1 MAIDDSLFLP
11 SEDHPFKITVS
22 KSKDGYVG
30 EVADGVCFSSFSFNT
45 GSFLP
50 IENLNKEL
58 PFEKDSKFF
67 IEINLIRNL
76 QPSGNAIVKCAPVG
90 NEDSWPN
97 YPELFE
103 IQPKDEYDDTG
114 RVIKYVDG
122 KSQTKC
128 YVLIG
133 YAMNDSSKNGIS
145 KKDGDNNGDGDNG
158 DGDNGG
164 GDNSG
169 GEEDDSSS
177 TSSTDEPKGIVQLL
191 KHNFILLASVV
202 SGVAV
207 VFPAPYFEGHT
218 HELACLDFESKNP
231 I

>member
-1 MAIDDSLFLP
+1 MALDDSLILQTDP
-11 SEDHPFKITVS
+11 HPFQIEIKRIKGKYYGSVS
-22 KSKDGYVG
+22 
-30 EVADGVCFSSFSFNT
+30 DGVCFSSFSFNT

-50 IENLNKEL
+50 IENLEKDL
-58 PFEKDSKFF
+58 PFEKNSKFF
-67 IEINLIRNL
+67 IEINMMRNL
-76 QPSGNAIVKCAPVG
+76 QPSGNAIVKCAPV
-90 NEDSWPN
+90 NTPESWPN
-97 YPELFE
+97 YPELFD

-133 YAMNDSSKNGIS
+133 YAMNDESKNGIAS
-145 KKDGDNNGDGDNG
+145 ESEDSEGEEGAETG
-158 DGDNGG
+158 
-164 GDNSG
+164 G
-169 GEEDDSSS
+169 GEEEEGEGEDNSDS
-177 TSSTDEPKGIVQLL
+177 DGPKGVVQLL

-218 HELACLDFESKNP
+218 HELACLNFKTKNP

>member
-1 MAIDDSLFLP
+1 MDKSLFLP

-67 IEINLIRNL
+67 IEINLTRNL
-76 QPSGNAIVKCAPVG
+76 QPSGNAVIKCAPVG
-90 NEDSWPN
+90 TEDSWPN

-133 YAMNDSSKNGIS
+133 YAMNDSSKNGVS
-145 KKDGDNNGDGDNG
+145 KEDSGDGG
-158 DGDNGG
+158 DGGDGGDSGG
-164 GDNSG
+164 GG
-169 GEEDDSSS
+169 GSEDESSS
-177 TSSTDEPKGIVQLL
+177 TSSAGDPKGIVQLL

-207 VFPAPYFEGHT
+207 VFAAPYFEGHT
-218 HELACLDFESKNP
+218 HELACLDFETKNP

>member
-67 IEINLIRNL
+67 IEINLMRNL

-90 NEDSWPN
+90 TEDSWPN

-133 YAMNDSSKNGIS
+133 YAMNDSSKNGP
-145 KKDGDNNGDGDNG
+145 NNAG
-158 DGDNGG
+158 
-164 GDNSG
+164 NS
-169 GEEDDSSS
+169 SSS
-177 TSSTDEPKGIVQLL
+177 TSSNSSSNSSSGSNNDPKGIVQLL

-207 VFPAPYFEGHT
+207 VFGSPYFEGHT
-218 HELACLDFESKNP
+218 HELACLDFKSKNP